1 MGFLKQDAPVVD
13 YEEWR
18 KGTRAERI
26 VPMARHWAE
35 VGFGTPVVL
44 HLFYVLKILA
54 YILVAWLI
62 VLTTTGIDGF
72 TNVAQ
77 WYAEPIVFEKV
88 VLYTML
94 FEVVGLGCGFGPL
107 NNRFFPPMGSI
118 LYWLRPKT
126 IRLPPWPNRIP
137 LTKGTTR
144 TPLDAL
150 LYGALL
156 VVLAVALFTDGT
168 GPIPALNTSVGVLP
182 QWQIWT
188 ILGLLAVLGLR
199 DKVIFL
205 AARGEVYA
213 SLTVCFL
220 FAGADIIIAAKLVCL
235 VIWLGAATSKLNKHF
250 PFVISTMMSNNPVFR
265 PRWIKRMFFEHFP
278 DDLRP
283 GRPSR
288 WLAHF
293 STAIEGLVPLVLF
306 FSHGGWPTAIA
317 AFVMVCFHFGILSS
331 IPMGVPLEWNVFMMF
346 SVLALFVGHAQ
357 VGLGDMSTPLPIAL
371 FVVVAGTVVM
381 GNLFPRKVSFLPG
394 MRYYAGNWDT
404 GLWCVKP
411 SASAKIENGIV
422 SIASMPQAQMEKFYG
437 SPETAEMYLYMGY
450 AFRSFNSHGRAMFA
464 LAHRAMAGFN
474 EDDYVLTDGERIC
487 STAIGWNFGDGH
499 MHNEQ
504 LIEALHERCHFEP
517 GEVRIVLIDGQPIHR
532 QRQEYRLVDAATG
545 EFERGYVNVADLVTR
560 QPWDDTAPVHVTW
573 KKDSAD
579 AHDVGGDPQATQPMT
594 SRTLTSSRP
603 CNESSRA
610 TSRCLRQCAS
620 AAAPSPERRICIRR
634 R

>member
-13 YEEWR
+13 YEEWS
-18 KGTRAERI
+18 KGTRAEKI

-35 VGFGTPVVL
+35 VGFGTPGVL
-44 HLFYVLKILA
+44 HLFYVVKILLYVLA
-54 YILVAWLI
+54 AWLI
-62 VLTTTGIDGF
+62 VLTTKGIDGF
-72 TNVAQ
+72 TNVVS

-107 NNRFFPPMGSI
+107 NNRFFPPLGSI

-137 LTKGTTR
+137 LTKGTAR
-144 TPLDAL
+144 TPVDAL
-150 LYGALL
+150 LYAALL
-156 VVLAVALFTDGT
+156 VMLVFALFSDGT
-168 GPIPALNTSVGVLP
+168 GPIPALGTTVGVLP
-182 QWQIWT
+182 LWQIWT
-188 ILGLLAVLGLR
+188 ILGLLAVLSLR

-213 SLTVCFL
+213 SFTVAFL
-220 FAGADIIIAAKLVCL
+220 FTGYGVDMIIAAKLVCL

-265 PRWIKRMFFEHFP
+265 PRFIKRRFFEHFP

-283 GRPSR
+283 GRLSR
-288 WLAHF
+288 WLAHL

-317 AFVMVCFHFGILSS
+317 AFVMLCFHFGILSS

-346 SVLALFVGHAQ
+346 SVLALFVGHAH
-357 VGLGDMSTPLPIAL
+357 VGLTDMTTPLPIVL
-371 FVVVAGTVVM
+371 FVVVAGTVVI

-404 GLWCVKP
+404 GLWCMKP
-411 SASAKIENGIV
+411 SAEQKIADNIV
-422 SIASMPQAQMEKFYG
+422 SIASMPAAQMEKFYG
-437 SPETAEMYLYMGY
+437 SKETAEMYLYMGY
-450 AFRSFNSHGRAMFA
+450 AFRSFNTHGRAMFT
-464 LAHRAMAGFN
+464 LAHRAMAGQN
-474 EDDYVLTDGERIC
+474 EDEYMLTDGERIC

-504 LIEALHERCHFEP
+504 LIEALHERCNFEP
-517 GEVRIVLIDGQPIHR
+517 GEIRILLLDAQPIHR
-532 QRQEYRLVDAATG
+532 QTQQYRLVDAATG
-545 EFERGYVNVADLVTR
+545 EFESGYVKVADMVTR
-560 QPWDDTAPVHVTW
+560 QPWDDTVPVYVTW
-573 KKDSAD
+573 EKDGAD
-579 AHDVGGDPQATQPMT
+579 AT
-594 SRTLTSSRP
+594 
-603 CNESSRA
+603 
-610 TSRCLRQCAS
+610 
-620 AAAPSPERRICIRR
+620 
-634 R
+634 

>member
-13 YEEWR
+13 YQEWS
-18 KGTRAERI
+18 KGTRAEKI

-44 HLFYVLKILA
+44 HLFYVVKILL
-54 YILVAWLI
+54 YILGGWLFA
-62 VLTTTGIDGF
+62 LATKGIDGF

-94 FEVVGLGCGFGPL
+94 FEVIGLGCGFGPL

-118 LYWLRPKT
+118 LYWLRPNT
-126 IRLPPWPNRIP
+126 IRLPPWPNRVP

-144 TPLDAL
+144 TPFDAL
-150 LYGALL
+150 LYGALV
-156 VVLAVALFTDGT
+156 VVLVIALFSDGT
-168 GPIPALNTSVGVLP
+168 GPVPELGTTVGVLP
-182 QWQIWT
+182 MWQIWA

-213 SLTVCFL
+213 SFTVAFL
-220 FAGADIIIAAKLVCL
+220 FAGYGVDMIIAAKLVCL

-265 PRWIKRMFFEHFP
+265 PKWIKRRFFEHFP

-283 GRPSR
+283 GRLSR

-306 FSHGGWPTAIA
+306 FTHGGWPTAIA
-317 AFVMVCFHFGILSS
+317 AFIMLCFHFGILSS

-346 SVLALFVGHAQ
+346 SVLALFVGHAE
-357 VGLGDMSTPLPIAL
+357 VGLADMTTPLPVLL
-371 FVVVAGTVVM
+371 FVVVAGTVVI

-411 SASAKIENGIV
+411 SAAEKIEKHIV
-422 SIASMPQAQMEKFYG
+422 SIASMPQAQMERYYG
-437 SPETAEMYLYMGY
+437 SPETAQMYLYMGY
-450 AFRSFNSHGRAMFA
+450 AFRAFNTHGRAMFT
-464 LAHRAMAGFN
+464 LAHRAMAGQN
-474 EDDYVLTDGERIC
+474 EEDYVLTDGERIC

-504 LIEALHERCHFEP
+504 LIEALQERCHFEP
-517 GEVRIVLIDGQPIHR
+517 GEIRVLLLDAQPIHK

-545 EFERGYVNVADLVTR
+545 EFERGYVKVADMVTR
-560 QPWDDTAPVHVTW
+560 QPWDDTVPVHVSW
-573 KKDSAD
+573 SA
-579 AHDVGGDPQATQPMT
+579 TTT
-594 SRTLTSSRP
+594 SP
-603 CNESSRA
+603 
-610 TSRCLRQCAS
+610 
-620 AAAPSPERRICIRR
+620 
-634 R
+634 

>member
-1 MGFLKQDAPVVD
+1 MGFLKQDTPQINF
-13 YEEWR
+13 EEWS
-18 KGTRAERI
+18 KGTRAEKI
-26 VPMARHWAE
+26 IPMARHWAE

-44 HLFYVLKILA
+44 HLFYVVKIGLYILA
-54 YILVAWLI
+54 AWLLA
-62 VLTTTGIDGF
+62 LTTEGLGGLAGF
-72 TNVAQ
+72 TNVAH

-118 LYWLRPKT
+118 LYWLRPGT

-137 LTKGTTR
+137 LTKGDER
-144 TPLDAL
+144 TAVDAL

-156 VVLAVALFTDGT
+156 VLLVIAIFSDGT
-168 GPIPALNTSVGVLP
+168 GPLPALGTAVGVLP
-182 QWQIWT
+182 AWQIWAV
-188 ILGLLAVLGLR
+188 LGVLAVLGLR

-213 SLTVCFL
+213 SFTVAFL
-220 FAGADIIIAAKLVCL
+220 FAGYGVDMILGAKLVCL

-265 PRWIKRMFFEHFP
+265 PRFIKRAFFEHFP

-317 AFVMVCFHFGILSS
+317 AFVMLCFHFGILSS

-346 SVLALFVGHAQ
+346 SVLALFVGHAS
-357 VGLGDMSTPLPIAL
+357 VGLGDLTTPLPILL
-371 FVVVAGTVVM
+371 FAVVAGTVVT
-381 GNLFPRKVSFLPG
+381 GNLLPRKVSFLPG

-404 GLWCVKP
+404 TLWCVKP
-411 SASAKIENGIV
+411 SADEKIAGGIV
-422 SIASMPQAQMEKFYG
+422 AIASMPAAQLEKFYG
-437 SPETAEMYLYMGY
+437 SKEAAQIPMYMGY
-450 AFRSFNSHGRAMFA
+450 AFRAFNTHGRALFT
-464 LAHRAMAGFN
+464 LAHRAMAGYD
-474 EDDYVLTDGERIC
+474 EDDYVLTDGERLC

-499 MHNEQ
+499 FSNEQ
-504 LIEALHERCHFEP
+504 LVAALHKRCHFEP
-517 GEVRIVLIDGQPIHR
+517 GEVRVVMLDAQPIHK
-532 QRQEYRLVDAATG
+532 QTQQYRLVDAATG
-545 EFERGYVNVADLVTR
+545 EFERGYVRVADMVTR
-560 QPWDDTAPVHVTW
+560 QPWADDVPVRLLSVPSVGAPG
-573 KKDSAD
+573 AD
-579 AHDVGGDPQATQPMT
+579 
-594 SRTLTSSRP
+594 
-603 CNESSRA
+603 
-610 TSRCLRQCAS
+610 
-620 AAAPSPERRICIRR
+620 
-634 R
+634 

>member
-13 YEEWR
+13 YEEWS
-18 KGTRAERI
+18 KGTRAEKI

-44 HLFYVLKILA
+44 HLFYVVKILL
-54 YILVAWLI
+54 YILAAWLI
-62 VLTTTGIDGF
+62 ALTTKGIDGF
-72 TNVAQ
+72 TNVAS

-94 FEVVGLGCGFGPL
+94 FEVIGLGCGFGPL
-107 NNRFFPPMGSI
+107 NNRFFPPLGSI
-118 LYWLRPKT
+118 LYWLRPNT

-144 TPLDAL
+144 TPVDAA
-150 LYGALL
+150 LYGALV
-156 VVLAVALFTDGT
+156 VVLLVALFSDGT
-168 GPIPALNTSVGVLP
+168 GPIPALGTTIGVLP
-182 QWQIWT
+182 IWQIWT

-213 SLTVCFL
+213 SFTVAFL
-220 FAGADIIIAAKLVCL
+220 FAGYGVDMIIAAKLVCL

-265 PRWIKRMFFEHFP
+265 PRFIKRKFFEHFP

-283 GRPSR
+283 GRLSR

-317 AFVMVCFHFGILSS
+317 AFVMLCFHFGILSS

-346 SVLALFVGHAQ
+346 CVLSLFVGHAP
-357 VGLGDMSTPLPIAL
+357 VGLTDMTTPLPMLL
-371 FVVVAGTVVM
+371 FLVVAGTVVI
-381 GNLFPRKVSFLPG
+381 GNMFPRKVSFLPG

-404 GLWCVKP
+404 TLWCVKP
-411 SASAKIENGIV
+411 SAAEKIERGIV
-422 SIASMPQAQMEKFYG
+422 SIASMPQAQMERYYG
-437 SPETAEMYLYMGY
+437 SPETAQMYLYMGY
-450 AFRSFNSHGRAMFA
+450 AFRAFNTHGRAMFT
-464 LAHRAMAGFN
+464 LAHRAMAGQN

-504 LIEALHERCHFEP
+504 LIAAMQERCHFEP
-517 GEVRIVLIDGQPIHR
+517 GEVRVVLLDAQPIHR
-532 QRQEYRLVDAATG
+532 QTQQFRLVDAATG
-545 EFERGYVNVADLVTR
+545 EFESGYVKVADMVTR
-560 QPWDDTAPVHVTW
+560 QPWDDNVPVHVYRS
-573 KKDSAD
+573 DHVD
-579 AHDVGGDPQATQPMT
+579 AP
-594 SRTLTSSRP
+594 
-603 CNESSRA
+603 
-610 TSRCLRQCAS
+610 
-620 AAAPSPERRICIRR
+620 
-634 R
+634 

>member
-1 MGFLKQDAPVVD
+1 MVMGFLKQDAPVVD
-13 YEEWR
+13 YEEWS
-18 KGTRAERI
+18 KGTRAEKI

-44 HLFYVLKILA
+44 HLFYVVKILL
-54 YILVAWLI
+54 YILGGWLFA
-62 VLTTTGIDGF
+62 LATKGIDGF
-72 TNVAQ
+72 TDVAS

-94 FEVVGLGCGFGPL
+94 FEVIGLGCGFGPL

-126 IRLPPWPNRIP
+126 IRLPPWPNRVP
-137 LTKGTTR
+137 LTKGATR
-144 TPLDAL
+144 TPVDAA

-156 VVLAVALFTDGT
+156 VMLLVALFSDGT
-168 GPIPALNTSVGVLP
+168 GPIPALGTTVGVLP
-182 QWQIWT
+182 LWQIWT
-188 ILGLLAVLGLR
+188 ILGLLAVAGLR

-213 SLTVCFL
+213 SLTVAFL
-220 FAGADIIIAAKLVCL
+220 FTGADIIIGAKLVCL

-250 PFVISTMMSNNPVFR
+250 PFVISTMMSNNPVIR
-265 PRWIKRMFFEHFP
+265 PRWIKRKFFEHFP

-283 GRPSR
+283 GRVSR

-317 AFVMVCFHFGILSS
+317 AFVMLCFHFGILSA

-346 SVLALFVGHAQ
+346 SVLALFVGNAG
-357 VGLGDMSTPLPIAL
+357 VGLGDLHSPWPIVL
-371 FVVVAGTVVM
+371 FVVVAGTVVV

-411 SASAKIENGIV
+411 SAAEKIEANVV
-422 SIASMPQAQMEKFYG
+422 SIASMPAAQMERYYG
-437 SPETAEMYLYMGY
+437 SPEIAQMYLYMGY
-450 AFRSFNSHGRAMFA
+450 AFRAFNTHGRAMFT
-464 LAHRAMAGFN
+464 LAHRAMAGYN

-504 LIEALHERCHFEP
+504 LIAALHERCHFEP
-517 GEVRIVLIDGQPIHR
+517 GEIRILLLDAQPIHK

-545 EFERGYVNVADLVTR
+545 EFERGYVKVADMVTR
-560 QPWDDTAPVHVTW
+560 QPWDDTVPVHVTW
-573 KKDSAD
+573 VKDSAD
-579 AHDVGGDPQATQPMT
+579 AT
-594 SRTLTSSRP
+594 
-603 CNESSRA
+603 
-610 TSRCLRQCAS
+610 
-620 AAAPSPERRICIRR
+620 
-634 R
+634 

>member
-13 YEEWR
+13 YEEWS
-18 KGTRAERI
+18 KGTRAEKI
-26 VPMARHWAE
+26 VPMAKHWAE

-44 HLFYVLKILA
+44 HLFYVVKILL
-54 YILVAWLI
+54 YILGGWLFA
-62 VLTTTGIDGF
+62 LATKGIDGF
-72 TNVAQ
+72 TNVAS
-77 WYAEPIVFEKV
+77 WCAEPIVFEKV

-118 LYWLRPKT
+118 LYWLRPNT
-126 IRLPPWPNRIP
+126 IRLPPWPSRVP

-144 TPLDAL
+144 TPFDAA
-150 LYGALL
+150 LYGVLL
-156 VVLAVALFTDGT
+156 VMLLVALFSDGT
-168 GPIPALNTSVGVLP
+168 GPVPALGTTVGVLP
-182 QWQIWT
+182 MWQIWT

-213 SLTVCFL
+213 SFTVAFL
-220 FAGADIIIAAKLVCL
+220 FVGYGVDMIIAAKLVCL

-265 PRWIKRMFFEHFP
+265 PRWIKRRFFEHFP

-283 GRPSR
+283 GRLSR

-317 AFVMVCFHFGILSS
+317 AFIMLCFHFGILSS

-346 SVLALFVGHAQ
+346 SVLALFVGHAE
-357 VGLGDMSTPLPIAL
+357 VGLGDMTMPLPVLL
-371 FVVVAGTVVM
+371 FAVVAGTVVI

-411 SASAKIENGIV
+411 SAAEKIEANVV
-422 SIASMPQAQMEKFYG
+422 SIASMPQAQMERYYG
-437 SPETAEMYLYMGY
+437 STETAQMYLYMGY
-450 AFRSFNSHGRAMFA
+450 AFRAFNTHGRAMFT
-464 LAHRAMAGFN
+464 LVHRAMAGQN

-504 LIEALHERCHFEP
+504 LIEALQERCHFEP
-517 GEVRIVLIDGQPIHR
+517 GEIRILLLDAQPIHK

-545 EFERGYVNVADLVTR
+545 EFERGYVKVADMVTR
-560 QPWDDTAPVHVTW
+560 QPWDDTVPVHVTW
-573 KKDSAD
+573 EKDSAD
-579 AHDVGGDPQATQPMT
+579 AT
-594 SRTLTSSRP
+594 
-603 CNESSRA
+603 
-610 TSRCLRQCAS
+610 
-620 AAAPSPERRICIRR
+620 
-634 R
+634 